1 VSVREHIESCESFVI
16 QEWWPDSRRVTDVEI
31 ELGAAPRRLPRP
43 GAFLVREFTPG
54 TTLLVEYVSH

>member
-1 VSVREHIESCESFVI
+1 
-16 QEWWPDSRRVTDVEI
+16 VEI